1 VEHPRGLGVME
12 VDSSSWGVYSSTV
25 DSSTVPADSSLVFGQ
40 IIRKVQG
47 DLSAVIQ
54 GGLGGLGVDS
64 SL

>member
-1 VEHPRGLGVME
+1 V
-12 VDSSSWGVYSSTV
+12 SSFWGVYSSTV
-25 DSSTVPADSSLVFGQ
+25 DSSTVAADSSLVFGQ

-47 DLSAVIQ
+47 DLSAVSQ